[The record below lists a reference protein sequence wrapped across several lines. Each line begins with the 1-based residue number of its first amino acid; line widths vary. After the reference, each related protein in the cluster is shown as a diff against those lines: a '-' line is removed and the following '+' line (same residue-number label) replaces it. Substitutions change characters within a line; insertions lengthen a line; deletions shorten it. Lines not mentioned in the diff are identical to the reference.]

1 MEQELI
7 FSSYNK
13 IKRATNEEL
22 AEMWL
27 RYFDDHENK
36 ELRDQLILQYIY
48 LTRYVV
54 GRVKVALPPSFT

>member
-1 MEQELI
+1 MDQNLD

-22 AEMWL
+22 AEMWA

-36 ELRDQLILQYIY
+36 NLRDAL
-48 LTRYVV
+48 
-54 GRVKVALPPSFT
+54 KVEKFLLVSL